1 MKNKEI
7 QVTRFSLIKNELQ
20 KIVDSDEKNTAD
32 RIKAT
37 NLIHSLVNFKLT
49 YYFVL
54 LVTTI
59 LFVVLY
65 ISLMDFFIGGGNISL
80 SIYNNSNELKFIF
93 FGKTNIISLILSVV
107 VFACVLLLYFVG
119 LFYFKEKFIN
129 SFFNKI
135 KPDQLIHTNF
145 NKIKEKS
152 KTNLYDGIGI
162 LILDVFI
169 GLFD

>member
-7 QVTRFSLIKNELQ
+7 KVTRFSLIKNELQ

-37 NLIHSLVNFKLT
+37 NLIHSLANFKLT

-65 ISLMDFFIGGGNISL
+65 INLTDFFIGDGNISL

-107 VFACVLLLYFVG
+107 IFACAWLLYFVG
-119 LFYFKEKFIN
+119 LFYFKEKFIS

-135 KPDQLIHTNF
+135 KPDQLIYTNF

-152 KTNLYDGIGI
+152 KTNLYGGI
-162 LILDVFI
+162 LIFDVFI
-169 GLFD
+169 GLLD